1 MAGSEGNTS
10 PVASIVCSAVR
21 GKKDSPAFSPK
32 SPARNSA
39 ARAVADSVS
48 AARRAGPAA
57 TQEAAGTRHSSTSN
71 KLPQAAATAAA
82 LGHRGRCL
90 PAALR
95 RPRAAMA
102 L

>member
-57 TQEAAGTRHSSTSN
+57 TQEAAGTRHSSN